1 MPFWEESPWLKQRL
15 CDVQLCRYRY
25 LTALSDSIGMLNY
38 IKSGYTCGRNEHS
51 IPLFN
56 YKRNVENV
64 SSCHCWE
71 MTNNSW
77 KWAVP
82 AIVKAIST
90 LFLLLDKLKWWIFL
104 LSEEKV
110 SSITKSARGS
120 WCFISKLLFVF
131 TKENNLMSLL
141 GF

>member
-1 MPFWEESPWLKQRL
+1 MPFREGSHRLKQRL
-15 CDVQLCRYRY
+15 CDAQLRRYGY
-25 LTALSDSIGMLNY
+25 LTTSSDSMGMLNY
-38 IKSGYTCGRNEHS
+38 TKSGYTCGNNEHS

-56 YKRNVENV
+56 HKRNVENV
-64 SSCHCWE
+64 SSCGCWK
-71 MTNNSW
+71 MTNNSL

-120 WCFISKLLFVF
+120 WCFISKLPFVF
-131 TKENNLMSLL
+131 TKEKNLMSLL